1 MSPLPMPLEAAETD
15 DAKRWRQW
23 ERRYRNSSRRAAT
36 QARIAFTILLT
47 GAAAW
52 LGLQLWTMPV

>member
-1 MSPLPMPLEAAETD
+1 MSPLTMPLAAAEH
-15 DAKRWRQW
+15 DAAARWREW
-23 ERRYRNSSRRAAT
+23 ERDYRNSSHRAAIH
-36 QARIAFTILLT
+36 ARIAFTVLLT